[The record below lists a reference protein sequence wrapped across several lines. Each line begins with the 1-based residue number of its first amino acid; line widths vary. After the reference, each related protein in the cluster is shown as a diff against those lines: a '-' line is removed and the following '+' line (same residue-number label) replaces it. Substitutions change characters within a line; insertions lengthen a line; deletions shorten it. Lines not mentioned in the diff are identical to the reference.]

1 MSGKHF
7 SWVSGLA
14 VVFVLMVPHL
24 GWAQSGIAGVVKDT
38 SGAVL
43 PGVTVEAASA
53 ALIEKVRSA
62 VTGSDGTYSIPDL
75 RPGVYSVT
83 FTLTGFNSIKR
94 DGIDLPAAFTATVS
108 VALQVGSI
116 EETITVTGAAPL
128 VDIHSATSQTVLSN
142 EMIQVLPSS
151 SRSPQSLAAL
161 TPGVRGAGLAAPPGG
176 VNDMG
181 ASAHGAAASDYQ
193 IGGMTTATI
202 NGMQGGSITF
212 RIAQAYVGEIA
223 VSTGGGM
230 AESSY
235 GNMVTNVIPKEGGN
249 TFSGSFYAEYTD
261 KNFAAS
267 NLTDALRAQGFT
279 DGGLTRTNRFLE
291 VSPALGG
298 RILRDKLWFFSSYKN
313 YSVVTVRQGIFDNL
327 TPRTFAYTPDLN
339 RPGLLKLTQASRNT
353 RLTYQ
358 ATPKNKF
365 SVFVDNAPQI
375 AWARGGN
382 LNSPEA
388 TNYSPYLPNIFMTG
402 TWQSRSRTT
411 GSSRPVSG
419 TTRPITTSAGTRP
432 RRACARR
439 RRWALTS
446 RRSSTR

>member
-1 MSGKHF
+1 MAGKHV

-14 VVFVLMVPHL
+14 LVLVVLVPHV
-24 GWAQSGIAGVVKDT
+24 GWAQSGIAGVVRDT
-38 SGAVL
+38 SGAIL
-43 PGVTVEAASA
+43 PGVTVEATSP

-62 VTGSDGTYSIPDL
+62 VTDSDGTYSITNL
-75 RPGVYSVT
+75 RPGVYSVN
-83 FTLTGFNSIKR
+83 FSLAGFNTVKR
-94 DGIDLPAAFTATVS
+94 DGIDLPAAFTATVT
-108 VALQVGSI
+108 VAMQVGSI

-128 VDIHSATSQTVLSN
+128 VDTHSATSQTVLSN
-142 EMIQVLPSS
+142 EMIQILPSS

-249 TFSGSFYAEYTD
+249 TFTGSFYAEYTD

-267 NLTDALRAQGFT
+267 NLTDALRTQGFT

-291 VSPALGG
+291 VSPAVGG
-298 RILRDKLWFFSSYKN
+298 RILRDKLWFFSSYKD
-313 YSVVTVRQGIFDNL
+313 YSVVTVRQGIWDNL
-327 TPRTFAYTPDLN
+327 TPLGSAYTPDKS
-339 RPGLLKLTQASRNT
+339 RPGLLKLTQKSRNT
-353 RLTYQ
+353 RLTWQ
-358 ATPKNKF
+358 ATPKT
-365 SVFVDNAPQI
+365 SS
-375 AWARGGN
+375 AR
-382 LNSPEA
+382 LSIMRRRSPGREEGI
-388 TNYSPYLPNIFMTG
+388 S
-402 TWQSRSRTT
+402 
-411 GSSRPVSG
+411 
-419 TTRPITTSAGTRP
+419 TRP
-432 RRACARR
+432 RPPTTAPICRI
-439 RRWALTS
+439 
-446 RRSSTR
+446 SS